1 MDRKISSLVTSLGT
15 LFAVPPLF
23 AGMLS
28 IGGDATPAS
37 ANQLDDLVNST
48 WIPQPAFK
56 NQPLSFNRVDGG
68 FQVSA
73 PGTCNGIGSVL
84 APDAAT
90 LTLKVVGE
98 LPTTLM
104 ACEGLDY
111 EMRLQE
117 VFASDV
123 SVTFDGNDRAKL
135 VNVTNP
141 RATLTLQR
149 VG

>member
-1 MDRKISSLVTSLGT
+1 
-15 LFAVPPLF
+15 
-23 AGMLS
+23 
-28 IGGDATPAS
+28 
-37 ANQLDDLVNST
+37 
-48 WIPQPAFK
+48 
-56 NQPLSFNRVDGG
+56 
-68 FQVSA
+68 
-73 PGTCNGIGSVL
+73 
-84 APDAAT
+84 
-90 LTLKVVGE
+90 
-98 LPTTLM
+98 M